1 MVYSQYITANA
12 RSEIRNGYHNIIQ
25 QNARKCGKGMNNKLV
40 GLTGMVDRFLLSLG
54 IYLTIFFVILKFVGK
69 IEWEWKWILSPL
81 WICLILTFLRLN
93 YKKYLIMIKKRLLP

>member
-1 MVYSQYITANA
+1 
-12 RSEIRNGYHNIIQ
+12 
-25 QNARKCGKGMNNKLV
+25 MNNKLV

-54 IYLTIFFVILKFVGK
+54 IYLTIFFVILKFLGK